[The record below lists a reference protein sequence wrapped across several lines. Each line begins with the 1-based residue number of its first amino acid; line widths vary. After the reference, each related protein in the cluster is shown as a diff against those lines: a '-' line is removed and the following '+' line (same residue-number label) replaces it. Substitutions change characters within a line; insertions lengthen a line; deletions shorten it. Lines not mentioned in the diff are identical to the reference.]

1 MLLLRCATPRLNPFA
16 APLAVLIFAAVTYAQ
31 GGVGSTR
38 GLPDSAAG
46 LHTIEGRVYLPSGR
60 RAGAGITVSLEGN
73 VNGTHRAATD
83 GDGSFLFRSL
93 PAAEYTVVVDGGPDY
108 ESVRETVTI
117 FGNTGGT
124 TGPSG
129 QTMMLDIHLRPKGS
143 ADAEKMFA
151 QFPKPAV
158 DSYKKGMDAAHNGD
172 SKKAV
177 EFLKQAVAVAP
188 TFDAAL
194 RDLGLQYLKLNQM
207 DKAAETF
214 EALLKLKPND
224 VVANLDLGIALYNL
238 GVALVNQK
246 NLDEAQKKLHGAEA
260 HLREAI
266 KLNSPGPTAHYYLGL
281 TLLKF
286 KAYDEA
292 QKEFELAISNGGENL
307 AQAHR
312 YLGGLYQSAHRNKEA
327 ADELEKYLKLDPKAA
342 DAERIRG
349 IIKDL
354 RSKQ

>member
-46 LHTIEGRVYLPSGR
+46 IHTIEGRVYLPSGR
-60 RAGAGITVSLEGN
+60 RAGAGITITLEGN
-73 VNGTHRAATD
+73 VNGTRRAATD

-108 ESVRETVTI
+108 ESARESVTI
-117 FGNTGGT
+117 YGNTAGT
-124 TGPSG
+124 TSPTG
-129 QTMMLDIHLRPKGS
+129 QTMMLDIHLRPKGN
-143 ADAEKMFA
+143 ADAEKIFA

-177 EFLKQAVAVAP
+177 ESLKEAVAVAP

-214 EALLKLKPND
+214 EALLKLKPED
-224 VVANLDLGIALYNL
+224 PVAHLNLGIALYN
-238 GVALVNQK
+238 QSK
-246 NLDEAQKKLHGAEA
+246 SDQAEM
-260 HLREAI
+260 HLREAL
-266 KLNSPGPTAHYYLGL
+266 KLNVPGPSAHYYLGV
-281 TLLKF
+281 TLIKT
-286 KAYDEA
+286 KRYEEA
-292 QKEFELAISNGGENL
+292 QKELELAIANGGENL
-307 AQAHR
+307 AMAHK
-312 YLGGLYQSAHRNKEA
+312 YLGGLYMSAHRNNEA
-327 ADELEKYLKLDPKAA
+327 ADHLEKYLQLDPKAA
-342 DAERIRG
+342 NADQIRAT
-349 IIKDL
+349 IKDL
-354 RSKQ
+354 RSKPKP